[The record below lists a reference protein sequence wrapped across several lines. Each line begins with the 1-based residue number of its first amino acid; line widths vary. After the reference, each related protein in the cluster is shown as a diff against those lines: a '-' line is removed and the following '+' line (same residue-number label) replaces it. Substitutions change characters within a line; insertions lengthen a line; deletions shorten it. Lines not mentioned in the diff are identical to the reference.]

1 MKKFNK
7 SQKKYLK
14 KNLHQ
19 KSLQAI
25 AIDLD
30 LPLQDLQN
38 YLLRLWG
45 KTKYQK
51 FINRQQ
57 QSPKISSFKLKPWLK
72 QNQKS
77 LLFVLGLATLV
88 YSNSLNNQFVSDDI
102 PAILTNPNLDQFNQI
117 LSSFPVITRNFL
129 YFIINQ
135 FFGKIPFFYRLLNFT
150 AHLGSVFLVYLL
162 VDLLSRHRAALLASL
177 LVAVHP
183 LLSETVVWISAGPY
197 TQYAFLALLSL
208 TLFLLKRHWLAF
220 ASFILALTISERTI
234 IFPLILLAYSFSF
247 RPTFNW
253 KKILPYFI
261 ISALWALF
269 FLTLLPQR
277 QATLQADFSTP
288 STQKI
293 NPFQQIPIA
302 LSSYLELF
310 FWPQNL
316 TLYHSEM
323 SFTTSQFT
331 LKLIFALS
339 YFLLLFFVF
348 KRSKPIFFWLSLF
361 IIGLLP
367 SLTPFGVSWIV
378 AERYVYLSAIGL
390 CVSLGILLS
399 KLKINYLFPIAFIII
414 FALATRTII
423 RNNDWQ
429 DQDHLWLAA
438 AKTSP
443 NSSQNHNNLGDLYSR
458 RNNPERSIFHFQKA
472 IELNPNYAE
481 AYHNLAN
488 TYQNLNQID
497 LAIQNYQKAL
507 ELRPTLWQSRQ
518 ALDQLLTP
526 Q

>member
-1 MKKFNK
+1 
-7 SQKKYLK
+7 
-14 KNLHQ
+14 
-19 KSLQAI
+19 
-25 AIDLD
+25 
-30 LPLQDLQN
+30 
-38 YLLRLWG
+38 
-45 KTKYQK
+45 
-51 FINRQQ
+51 
-57 QSPKISSFKLKPWLK
+57 
-72 QNQKS
+72 
-77 LLFVLGLATLV
+77 
-88 YSNSLNNQFVSDDI
+88 
-102 PAILTNPNLDQFNQI
+102 
-117 LSSFPVITRNFL
+117 
-129 YFIINQ
+129 
-135 FFGKIPFFYRLLNFT
+135 
-150 AHLGSVFLVYLL
+150 
-162 VDLLSRHRAALLASL
+162 
-177 LVAVHP
+177 
-183 LLSETVVWISAGPY
+183 
-197 TQYAFLALLSL
+197 
-208 TLFLLKRHWLAF
+208 
-220 ASFILALTISERTI
+220 
-234 IFPLILLAYSFSF
+234 
-247 RPTFNW
+247 
-253 KKILPYFI
+253 
-261 ISALWALF
+261 
-269 FLTLLPQR
+269 
-277 QATLQADFSTP
+277 
-288 STQKI
+288 
-293 NPFQQIPIA
+293 
-302 LSSYLELF
+302 
-310 FWPQNL
+310 
-316 TLYHSEM
+316 M